1 MENKILLAYA
11 SIHGSTQEIAQQ
23 IAETM
28 RKEGVVVDLQPV
40 QKVHDLAGYT
50 TVVLGAPIYMF
61 HLHKDALNFISR
73 HKDTLMAGLPIAIFA
88 GGPIEVGKDQWADV
102 RKNLDQELAKFP
114 WLKPLAIE
122 VVGGRFDPTHLHFPY
137 NLIPALKQTPAADLR
152 DWAAIRRWA
161 SELAHIFQRV
171 LEQ

>member
-11 SIHGSTQEIAQQ
+11 SVHGSTQEIAER

-28 RKEGVVVDLQPV
+28 RKDGVVVDLQPAR
-40 QKVHDLAGYT
+40 KVHTLSEYRA
-50 TVVLGAPIYMF
+50 VVLGAPIYMF

-73 HKDTLMAGLPIAIFA
+73 HKDTLMGGLPIAIFA
-88 GGPIEVGKDQWADV
+88 GGPIEIGKDQWADV

-114 WLKPLAIE
+114 WLKPIAVE
-122 VVGGRFDPTHLHFPY
+122 VVGGRFDPTNLNFPY

-152 DWAAIRRWA
+152 DWEAIRIWA
-161 SELAHIFQRV
+161 GELVHKIQPVMER
-171 LEQ
+171 